1 MSTKM
6 PAKTRQSQRR
16 PRDAVSTRS
25 EIFTAAMR
33 LFAERNYEEVGL
45 REIVAPV
52 GVDVALIKRYFGSK
66 EQLFAEVIDFA
77 NSTHATQGLFAGSR
91 SEVAKR
97 LARFIT
103 DIDSD
108 DEDREVN
115 LLSLMVTLRAA
126 HSERAESILRANMEE
141 RVLSPLAE
149 WLGGVHSAERA
160 ALLTAYLIGVA
171 TMQRLIKVN
180 ALRSGDLNVIV
191 DYVTAGLQTC
201 IDGVLSNSLN
211 DGSKLSPKTKKSA
224 D

>member
-1 MSTKM
+1 
-6 PAKTRQSQRR
+6 
-16 PRDAVSTRS
+16 
-25 EIFTAAMR
+25 
-33 LFAERNYEEVGL
+33 
-45 REIVAPV
+45 
-52 GVDVALIKRYFGSK
+52 
-66 EQLFAEVIDFA
+66 
-77 NSTHATQGLFAGSR
+77 
-91 SEVAKR
+91 VAKR

-171 TMQRLIKVN
+171 TMQRLIKVD
-180 ALRSGDLNVIV
+180 ALRSGDLKVIV
-191 DYVTAGLQTC
+191 DYVTAGLETC
-201 IDGVLSNSLN
+201 IDGVPSNPITHA
-211 DGSKLSPKTKKSA
+211 SKRAPETK
-224 D
+224 